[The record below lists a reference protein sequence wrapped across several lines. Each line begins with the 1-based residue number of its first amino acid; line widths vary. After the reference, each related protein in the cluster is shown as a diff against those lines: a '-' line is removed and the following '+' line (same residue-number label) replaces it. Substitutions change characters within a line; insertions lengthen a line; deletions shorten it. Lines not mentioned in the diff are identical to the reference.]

1 MNAVITY
8 SRYGGPDVL
17 SLSDADI
24 PEPGPGQVRIRV
36 RAVAVNPIDAKI
48 RSGRM
53 DGIFPIQFP
62 VLPGW
67 DVAGVVDVAGPGAAA
82 AAGDEVFGVA
92 AVGGY
97 SQYALLDRPVP
108 KPAALSWETAAA
120 LVTVGEAAFRVL
132 KHLGLKAGQTLVILG
147 AGGSVGTI
155 AVQLATARGIRVIG
169 TAADGDLG
177 RLTGLGATAVRYGDG
192 WTERVRAAAPGGVDA
207 VFDTTGPACSPARS
221 AWPETGRAS
230 SPSPTTTPRTTA
242 SSSPARTRRTARR
255 SPCRNWPPW
264 RPAAGS
270 PFRCGGPTRSRRP
283 RRPTPTWTRA
293 ATTASS
299 CCSPDRVVRRPFP
312 AG

>member
-1 MNAVITY
+1 MNAVITF

-17 SLSDADI
+17 SLSDADV

-53 DGIFPIQFP
+53 DGIFPIEFP

-169 TAADGDLG
+169 TAADSDLD

-192 WTERVRAAAPGGVDA
+192 WTERVRAEAPDGVDA
-207 VFDTTGPACSPARS
+207 VFDTTGAGLLPGAISLTGDRARVITIADDNAADHGVRFTGADPA
-221 AWPETGRAS
+221 
-230 SPSPTTTPRTTA
+230 
-242 SSSPARTRRTARR
+242 
-255 SPCRNWPPW
+255 
-264 RPAAGS
+264 
-270 PFRCGGPTRSRRP
+270 
-283 RRPTPTWTRA
+283 
-293 ATTASS
+293 
-299 CCSPDRVVRRPFP
+299 DRVPESLPELAALAADGRLTVPVWRTYPLAEAARAHADLD
-312 AG
+312 AGRNHGKLVLLP